1 MNSTTTNRTSF
12 FLLATALALASLT
25 ACAGSSGQS
34 SGSTAT
40 PAGTPAEGSSGT
52 GPSNEPAGH
61 TSKPA
66 GPMKPLVATQ
76 HAAALATLGLDPNA
90 LPEMDKLTPEQVRK
104 VMSLF
109 TKSLGVDCKFC
120 HKSGDFKAPTEHKKL
135 AERMWNE
142 WVHGMKL
149 SDATSPTAAQTP
161 VFCDSCH
168 QGSAEFL
175 DKGNHEELA
184 KWMKN
189 QFVDRLHPAGGA
201 AVSCETCHGKPF
213 DGDFLEKWEK
223 L

>member
-1 MNSTTTNRTSF
+1 MNLRTTNRTNG

-25 ACAGSSGQS
+25 ACASGSGSSAGPTPVAGEGTS
-34 SGSTAT
+34 AA
-40 PAGTPAEGSSGT
+40 PAGTSGEA
-52 GPSNEPAGH
+52 PHAHP
-61 TSKPA
+61 KA
-66 GPMKPLVATQ
+66 GPTKPLVATQ
-76 HAAALATLGLDPNA
+76 HAQALASLGLDPNA
-90 LPEMDKLTPEQVRK
+90 LPELDKLTPEQLRK
-104 VMSLF
+104 VMGLF

-120 HKSGDFKAPTEHKKL
+120 HKGGDFKAPTEHKKL

-149 SDATSPTAAQTP
+149 SDPANPTAAQTP

-175 DKGNHEELA
+175 DKSNHDELA
-184 KWMKN
+184 KWMKT
-189 QFVDRLHPAGGA
+189 QFVERMHPASGA
-201 AVSCETCHGKPF
+201 AMSCETCHGKPF